1 MTGREPSGAVGKKPV
16 LKRDEALVVKYLQK
30 ILLLSLIAEKIE
42 RKQLFTVSKKE
53 REDGTFQRAAK
64 PIEGFLW
71 N

>member
-1 MTGREPSGAVGKKPV
+1 M
-16 LKRDEALVVKYLQK
+16 KRDEALVVKYLQK